1 MAKAK
6 YYMHFIYVYTK
17 ETTGRGNETKKKR
30 TWPEQIGC
38 QPLMCARKFKELP
51 LWADT

>member
-1 MAKAK
+1 MCIQKKQLAEEMKQ
-6 YYMHFIYVYTK
+6 
-17 ETTGRGNETKKKR
+17 KKKR